1 MKRSIR
7 NLLCFLTIVL
17 LFSNC
22 RKQEWD
28 DYYGRPNDL
37 AAPIYQQLKAKG
49 QFNTLLSVIDKS
61 GYKEILGNAGA
72 WTLFAPTDAAFTQ
85 FFQERGIS
93 GVDQMDTTMAR
104 KIALYGLVY
113 NPYRKDQLTTFQ
125 TSAGGQQNAAFRR
138 RTAYYDFVY
147 TENGRKV
154 VDNNRNGVTTVVN
167 DNNNKYL
174 PYYIDSYLSSNGLA
188 TSDYSALYGGKT
200 FSGFNVGDAQV
211 IEADV
216 PAENGVIHV
225 VDRVLFPLPNIEQ
238 HISSNPEYSEFKK
251 LLDRMVSY
259 IPSADYTQRYR
270 VLSGLADQVYIK
282 TYDPALAFSPVN
294 EGYLAATATDGQS
307 ASWSIAVPTNQAV
320 KDYMKVLLENFGS
333 IENAPPS
340 VILSFLNSHMWTGT
354 LWPSQLTATPNAY
367 SEYPTFATSNV
378 VERKALSNGNFYG
391 LNKVQEANVFR
402 TVYGKPYLDPKYA
415 LMNRAIDGSDLRA
428 VLVVPSIQYTLFMI
442 SDTQMQQAGFS
453 YNTNTGQWGYT
464 APGVSVV
471 YDATSL
477 ARLNRFVQTSVLK
490 TPADEF
496 GNLAGEGVAETYNGE
511 YVKFKNQ
518 RVYGSGNIED
528 NTFVTVDSVKTA
540 VNGRVYYTT
549 GNLKFAENNV
559 TPGSSLEKLARST
572 DPAISNKFSHFF
584 DFVVG
589 SSLWKASDKSI
600 LGVDA
605 GSFYTLFVPTNE
617 AIEDA
622 VKAGMLPGDRT
633 SGKPL
638 FVAAQQTQ
646 AFRNAVERFI
656 SYAIIN
662 KTTVAAD
669 GKKTG
674 NQPTLLKDN
683 KGDSRLLQISYQNAA
698 NPMSMEVKDDS
709 AAGTKATINY
719 SFSNNLTN
727 RALIHSINK
736 VLNF

>member
-1 MKRSIR
+1 M
-7 NLLCFLTIVL
+7 CFLAIVL

-28 DYYGRPNDL
+28 DYYGRPDNL

-72 WTLFAPTDAAFTQ
+72 WTLFAPTDAAFSQ
-85 FFQERGIS
+85 FFQERGIA
-93 GVDQMDTTMAR
+93 GIDQVDTVMAR

-125 TSAGGQQNAAFRR
+125 TVGGGQLNSSFRR
-138 RTAYYDFVY
+138 KTAYYDFVY

-154 VDNNRNGVTTVVN
+154 VDNNRNGNAIVVN

-174 PYYIDSYLSSNGLA
+174 PYYINSYLSFNGLEA
-188 TSDYSALYGGKT
+188 NDYSSLYGGKA
-200 FSGFNVGDAQV
+200 FSGFNVGDATV
-211 IEADV
+211 TEADV

-225 VDRVLFPLPNIEQ
+225 VDRVLFPMQNLEQ
-238 HISSNPEYSEFKK
+238 YIAANPEYSEFKK
-251 LLDRMVSY
+251 LLDRLVTY
-259 IPSADYTQRYR
+259 IPSADHTQRYR
-270 VLSGLADQVYIK
+270 VLTGSADQVYIK
-282 TYDPALAFSPVN
+282 TYDPSLAFSPVN
-294 EGYLAATATDGQS
+294 EGYIGNTATDGQS
-307 ASWSIAVPTNQAV
+307 ASWSMAVPTNQAV
-320 KDYMKVLLENFGS
+320 KDYLKVLLENFGS

-340 VILSFLNSHMWTGT
+340 VVLNFINSHMWTGT
-354 LWPSQLTATPNAY
+354 LWPSQIAATPNAY
-367 SEYPTFATSNV
+367 AEYPTFAVSNV
-378 VERKALSNGNFYG
+378 IERKALSNGNFYG
-391 LNKVQEANVFR
+391 INKVQEANVFR

-415 LMNRAIDGSDLRA
+415 LMARAIGGSDLGA
-428 VLVVPSIQYTLFMI
+428 VLIVPSIQYTMFMI
-442 SDTQMQQAGFS
+442 SDTQMGAAGFS
-453 YNTNTGQWGYT
+453 FNTNTGQWGYT

-471 YDATSL
+471 YDATAQ

-490 TPADEF
+490 TPSDEF
-496 GNLAGEGVAETYNGE
+496 ANLAGEGVAETYNGE
-511 YVKFKNQ
+511 YVKYKNQ

-528 NTFVTVDSVKTA
+528 NTFVTIDSVKTA

-572 DPAISNKFSHFF
+572 DPAVSSKFSHFF
-584 DFVVG
+584 DFIAG
-589 SSLWKASDKSI
+589 SALWKASDKSI

-605 GSFYTLFVPTNE
+605 GSFSTLFVPTNE
-617 AIEDA
+617 AIEQA
-622 VKAGMLPGDRT
+622 VKAGKLPGDKNT
-633 SGKPL
+633 GKPL
-638 FVAAQQTQ
+638 FVSAQQSQ

-656 SYAIIN
+656 TYSILN
-662 KTTVAAD
+662 KVTVAAD

-683 KGDSRLLQISYQNAA
+683 KGDSRLLQISYLNAA
-698 NPMSMEVKDDS
+698 NPMSMEIKDDS
-709 AAGTKATINY
+709 ADGRKASINY

-727 RALIHSINK
+727 RALIHSINQ

>member
-28 DYYGRPNDL
+28 DYYGRPDNL
-37 AAPIYQQLKAKG
+37 AEPIYQQLKAKG

-61 GYKEILGNAGA
+61 GYKDILGSAGA
-72 WTLFAPTDAAFTQ
+72 WTLFAPTDAAFSQ

-93 GVDQMDTTMAR
+93 GVDQLDTTMAR

-125 TSAGGQQNAAFRR
+125 TAGGGQLNSAFRR

-154 VDNNRNGVTTVVN
+154 VDNNRNGAVTVVN

-174 PYYIDSYLSSNGLA
+174 PYYIDTYLSFNGLE
-188 TSDYSALYGGKT
+188 TSDYSNLYGGKT
-200 FSGFNVGDAQV
+200 FSGFHVGDAQV
-211 IEADV
+211 TEADV

-225 VDRVLFPLPNIEQ
+225 VDKVLFPFSNLEQ
-238 HISSNPEYSEFKK
+238 HIASNPQYSEFKK

-259 IPSADYTQRYR
+259 IPSADYTHRYS
-270 VLSGLADQVYIK
+270 VLTGSSEQVYIK
-282 TYDPALAFSPVN
+282 TYDPSLAFSPVN

-307 ASWSIAVPTNQAV
+307 ASWSMAVPTNQAV
-320 KDYMKVLLENFGS
+320 TDYLKILLENYGS
-333 IENAPPS
+333 IDNAPPS
-340 VILSFLNSHMWTGT
+340 VLLSFINSHMWTGT
-354 LWPSQLTATPNAY
+354 LWPSQIAATPNSY
-367 SEYPTFATSNV
+367 SEYPTFAVSNV
-378 VERKALSNGNFYG
+378 IESKALSNGNFYG
-391 LNKVQEANVFR
+391 INKVQEANVFR

-442 SDTQMQQAGFS
+442 SDTQLGTAGFS
-453 YNTNTGQWGYT
+453 FNTNTNQWGYQ
-464 APGVSVV
+464 APGVSIV

-496 GNLAGEGVAETYNGE
+496 VNLSGEGVAETYNGE
-511 YVKFKNQ
+511 YVKYKSQ
-518 RVYGSGNIED
+518 RVYGSGNVED
-528 NTFVTVDSVKTA
+528 GTFVTIDSVKTA

-549 GNLKFAENNV
+549 GNLKFAENSV
-559 TPGSSLEKLARST
+559 TPGSSLEKLANST
-572 DPAISNKFSHFF
+572 DLAVSSKFSHFF
-584 DFVVG
+584 KFVAG

-617 AIEDA
+617 AIENA
-622 VKAGMLPGDRT
+622 VKAGILPGDRIT
-633 SGKPL
+633 GAPI
-638 FVAAQQTQ
+638 FVAAQQSQ
-646 AFRNAVERFI
+646 AFRNSVERFI
-656 SYAIIN
+656 NYSIIN
-662 KTTVAAD
+662 KATVAAD

-683 KGDSRLLQISYQNAA
+683 KGDSRLLQISYLNAS

-709 AAGTKATINY
+709 AEGLKASINY
-719 SFSNNLTN
+719 SFSNNLSN